1 MTEKQSNTASSN
13 VADIKPVKLEF
24 RGYDKNMDKASQFKR
39 KVATIKNK
47 IADSIQKNMTFEK
60 DGSQLPAS
68 MRMLEDTD
76 THTVITL
83 RCGAYKIFQNT
94 TTLNQYSHLQ
104 ILVSLYE
111 MLKNGALIRKL
122 SHTPIRRLK
131 RNLLQ
136 AQQPAQVQQ
145 KKIHLLLMLNK

>member
-104 ILVSLYE
+104 ILVSLDE
-111 MLKNGALIRKL
+111 MLKNGAFDKEI
-122 SHTPIRRLK
+122 IAYA
-131 RNLLQ
+131 N
-136 AQQPAQVQQ
+136 
-145 KKIHLLLMLNK
+145 KKIKKKSTTNTTTSTSSTKENTPAADAK